1 MQRTTFILACFLF
14 CVNCF
19 SQQYPFIHYTP
30 KDGLL
35 SNQVRNIYQDSR
47 GRLYF
52 STMSGLSVYDGA
64 RFINYT
70 SRNGL
75 DNEMI
80 NCVMEMGEDSIWIV
94 TNGGK
99 IKCLVN
105 GKLKPVTLAA
115 PNPVINCLFKDQK
128 GIIYAACEQGLY
140 ILNKDRFTRLPFTDS
155 SGRDRNSVINYMCSV
170 GNYLLVQRDHALLPE
185 QRNPLYLYHKT
196 TKKIVA
202 EVEGI
207 IAVNGAP
214 DGRVW
219 VSTKN
224 NIRSLDTAE
233 LKKGK
238 ILLQELP
245 ARYNRLS
252 NLGGYFILFDN
263 GSNCWLGDQDSILI
277 KTTPDGNI
285 TSFTAAS
292 GLSIPSVNAV
302 FEDRERIIWIAI
314 NNGGVDKL
322 VQDNI
327 SIITNPFRLSSVN
340 HISYLE
346 EKNHVLIYSENT
358 AKAAII
364 QDDSAIQYLHIE
376 NAHQVEQVLETPTG
390 IFGTWKNLIYKMIP
404 DGNVL
409 RAEMMH
415 ADAID
420 QDYNSSLV
428 DKNGNLL
435 LCGRNNLTVVMSNPG
450 RGPAIFREKI
460 NMYADQAALD
470 SKGNIWVATRA
481 GELITFEPRPDNPS
495 NYLLQKD
502 IFSKELSGISPRS
515 ITIDRNNNIW
525 IGSRSHGINVF
536 SVQNGVLTRQ
546 FGLTT
551 ASGLSDN
558 FTVHLACDPE
568 NNIWASSYSGLDK
581 ISIQNGK
588 PVIENLTQQNN
599 IYQKV
604 SATVI
609 DKNNT
614 AWALLSNGLIRIAG
628 ERIKRADYTPWLMI
642 SLIKAGK
649 DTITTSASLPHG
661 KNSLSFYFAA
671 TSFLDE
677 KKIVYSYRLLGGNN
691 QQWSEPSNNAAVSF
705 ADLPPGSYTLKV
717 KAAFPAGRYPDQV
730 IDYQFS
736 ISAPWWQTLWFR
748 AIAGFIII
756 GLIIIGFRFFYR
768 RSWEKQRQVLE
779 KQQAI
784 EKERTR
790 IATDMHDDLGAG
802 LSRIKFLSQSI
813 LKKNEKNEGIITDL
827 EKIAAFS
834 DEMSEKM
841 GEIVWALNERNDT
854 LADLV
859 AYTRF
864 YAVEYL
870 GNHNIQCE
878 ADTRLHLPDTF
889 ITGDMR
895 RNIFLSVKECLHNI
909 VKHAGATSVCFSIH
923 SDGEMRIIIHDNGR
937 GIDWDHQ
944 RAFSNGMQNV
954 DRRMKEIN
962 GTVTFENEEGTKV
975 SLTIPLNL

>member
-1 MQRTTFILACFLF
+1 
-14 CVNCF
+14 
-19 SQQYPFIHYTP
+19 
-30 KDGLL
+30 
-35 SNQVRNIYQDSR
+35 
-47 GRLYF
+47 
-52 STMSGLSVYDGA
+52 MSGLSVYDGA
-64 RFINYT
+64 RFTNYT
-70 SRNGL
+70 AKNGL
-75 DNEMI
+75 DYDI
-80 NCVMEMGEDSIWIV
+80 VNCVMEMGEDSIWII

-105 GKLKPVTLAA
+105 GEIKPVPLAA
-115 PNPVINCLFKDQK
+115 PAPVINCLYKDQK
-128 GIIYAACEQGLY
+128 GAIYAASEQGLY
-140 ILNKDRFTRLPFTDS
+140 ILNKNRFDRLPFTDS
-155 SGRDRNSVINYMCSV
+155 NGRDRNSVINYICSV
-170 GNYLLVQRDHALLPE
+170 GDYLLVQRDHALLTE
-185 QRNPLYLYHKT
+185 QRNPLYLYHKS
-196 TKKIVA
+196 TKKIEA

-219 VSTKN
+219 VSTKK
-224 NIRSLDTAE
+224 NILCLDTTA
-233 LKKGK
+233 LQQGK
-238 ILLQELP
+238 IVLRDLP
-245 ARYNRLS
+245 ARYHRLR

-263 GSNCWLGDQDSILI
+263 ASNGWLGNQDSILI
-277 KTTPDGNI
+277 KATPEGKL
-285 TSFTAAS
+285 TFFTPAS

-302 FEDRERIIWIAI
+302 FEDREGIIWIAI
-314 NNGGVDKL
+314 DNGGVNKL

-327 SIITNPFRLSSVN
+327 SIINNPYRLSSVK
-340 HISYLE
+340 HISFLE
-346 EKNHVLIYSENT
+346 EKNHVLIYSENNAT
-358 AKAAII
+358 AAVIE
-364 QDDSAIQYLHIE
+364 DDSAIQYFQLE
-376 NAHQVEQVLETPTG
+376 NRHQVEQVLETPYG
-390 IFGTWKNLIYKMIP
+390 IFGTWKNLIYKMIQ
-404 DGNVL
+404 DGNLL
-409 RAEMMH
+409 RAELIH

-428 DKNGNLL
+428 DNNGNLL
-435 LCGRNNLTVVMSNPG
+435 LCGRNNLTVVVNNG
-450 RGPAIFREKI
+450 ANGPAIYRRKI

-481 GELITFEPRPDNPS
+481 GELIVFEPRPDNPP
-495 NYLLQKD
+495 NYLVEKH

-515 ITIDRNNNIW
+515 ITVDRNDNIW
-525 IGSRSHGINVF
+525 IGSRSNGISVF
-536 SVQNGVLTRQ
+536 GYKNGLLIRQ
-546 FGLTT
+546 FCLTT

-558 FTVHLACDPE
+558 FTLHLACGAD
-568 NNIWASSYSGLDK
+568 NNIWASSFSGLDK
-581 ISIQNGK
+581 ISMQNGR

-614 AWALLSNGLIRIAG
+614 AWALLSNGLIRITSD
-628 ERIKRADYTPWLMI
+628 RVKKTDYTPKLMI
-642 SLIKAGK
+642 SMIKAGK
-649 DTITTSASLPHG
+649 DTVTTTAALPHS

-671 TSFLDE
+671 TSFFDE
-677 KKIVYSYRLLGGNN
+677 KKIVYSYRLQGGNN
-691 QQWSEPSNNAAVSF
+691 PQWSEPSNNAAVSF
-705 ADLPPGSYTLKV
+705 ADLPPGRYTLNV
-717 KAAFPAGRYPDQV
+717 KAAFPAGRYPDQL
-730 IDYQFS
+730 IDYAFS
-736 ISAPWWQTLWFR
+736 ISAPWWQTFWFR
-748 AIAGFIII
+748 LIVGCIIAGM
-756 GLIIIGFRFFYR
+756 LITGIRIYYR
-768 RSWEKQRQVLE
+768 RSLERQRVVLE

-813 LKKNEKNEGIITDL
+813 LKKNQKNDGMITDL

-841 GEIVWALNERNDT
+841 GEIVWALNEKNDT

-859 AYTRF
+859 AYTRY

-878 ADTRLHLPDTF
+878 ANTHLHVSDTF

-909 VKHAGATSVCFSIH
+909 VKHSGATRVCFSIH
-923 SDGEMRIIIHDNGR
+923 TDGEMKIIIHDNGR

-944 RAFSNGMQNV
+944 RAFSNGMQNM
-954 DRRMKEIN
+954 DRRMKEVN
-962 GTVTFENEEGTKV
+962 GTVSFQNEEGTKV